1 MATVLNR
8 VTKELIES
16 ANTPDY
22 PADDWIIN
30 PDLSEVEGF
39 DRKYWKVDQN
49 RVVLASELER
59 AAIDEAEA
67 AAAKESEVNQIT
79 DEQEV
84 LGAIIKRLIDENA
97 ATAKLV
103 NDLKTAITGAASISA
118 LRAAVGAVAIPA
130 TKTIEQIRDEL
141 RGIKR

>member
-8 VTKELIES
+8 VTRELIES

-22 PADDWIIN
+22 PVDDWIIN
-30 PDLSEVEGF
+30 PDLSEVEEF

-67 AAAKESEVNQIT
+67 AAVKEAEINQIT

-84 LGAIIKRLIDENA
+84 LGSIIKRLIDENA

-103 NDLKTAITGAASISA
+103 NDLKTAIAGAASISA
-118 LRAAVGAVAIPA
+118 LRAAVGAVTVAAP
-130 TKTIEQIRDEL
+130 KTIDQIRDEL

>member
-22 PADDWIIN
+22 PVEDWIIN
-30 PDLSEVEGF
+30 PDLSAVDGF

-103 NDLKTAITGAASISA
+103 NDLKTAITGAVSISA
-118 LRAAVGAVAIPA
+118 LRAAVGAVTVPA
-130 TKTIEQIRDEL
+130 TKTIDQIRDEL
-141 RGIKR
+141 KGIKR